1 MYRDMRVAVVVPA
14 HNEELLVGTV
24 IATAPDLVD
33 HVIVVDDASTDGTFQ
48 AAKSV
53 DDPRLEVLSLPE
65 NQGVGGAIVTGHKR
79 ALELGCDVAVVMA
92 GDAQMDPAYLPAL
105 LDPIADG
112 EAQFTKANRFYGEGS
127 FEGMPRHRVVG
138 NIGMSFLTKA
148 ASGYWGLFDP
158 QNGYTA
164 IHRTALE
171 RLQLDRLAKRYEF
184 ENDLLIKLNVLRV
197 PARDVPIP
205 AVYGTEV
212 SGLKVGRVAPR
223 LLSMLWRGFWH
234 RMWWKY
240 VLQSFSAVALMFFT
254 GLFLVAIGTRVQR
267 LHRRQHPGSA
277 RRQPRHRPPRGR
289 SPAQRSALPG
299 LGDAARHPGRQSMS
313 QQVEVDQGAPAEPG
327 HRALHGLARAIPAP
341 RSVRAV
347 RDLGPRGPSVR
358 RDRRARPRL
367 PGRGCGP
374 WAVGHRPRERH
385 PWHRGLARGALGH
398 RRRRPPG
405 VPGPQ
410 VHQGP

>member
-1 MYRDMRVAVVVPA
+1 MCIAVVVPA

-24 IATAPDLVD
+24 VTSAPAFVD
-33 HVIVVDDASTDGTFQ
+33 HVIVVDDASSDATST
-48 AAKSV
+48 AAEAV
-53 DDPRLEVLSLPE
+53 GDPRLEVHRLPE
-65 NQGVGGAIVTGHKR
+65 NLGVGGAIVFGHKR
-79 ALELGCDVAVVMA
+79 ALELGCDVSVVMA
-92 GDAQMDPAYLPAL
+92 GDAQMDPAYLTQL
-105 LDPIADG
+105 IDPIADG
-112 EAQFTKANRFYGEGS
+112 EAGFTKANRFYGEGS

-138 NIGMSFLTKA
+138 NIGLSFLTKA

-223 LLSMLWRGFWH
+223 LLVMLWRGFWH

-254 GLFLVAIGTRVQR
+254 GLFLVAIGIGFSIFTLVNT
-267 LHRRQHPGSA
+267 
-277 RRQPRHRPPRGR
+277 
-289 SPAQRSALPG
+289 
-299 LGDAARHPGRQSMS
+299 
-313 QQVEVDQGAPAEPG
+313 
-327 HRALHGLARAIPAP
+327 
-341 RSVRAV
+341 
-347 RDLGPRGPSVR
+347 LGPPIAS
-358 RDRRARPRL
+358 
-367 PGRGCGP
+367 PGTVLL
-374 WAVGHRPRERH
+374 AVAPLLS
-385 PWHRGLARGALGH
+385 GLHFLVSAMQLDIQEGSR
-398 RRRRPPG
+398 
-405 VPGPQ
+405 
-410 VHQGP
+410 